1 MDSSR
6 AMSTLLTATT
16 SVNSLPGVS
25 FLVEGLVFFAPP
37 PFFFA
42 KTLAGSLSSGVSFV
56 KNNLAALSET
66 VPPHLRPSRASS
78 DFNSSPLTAFS
89 RSAEV
94 ANLLKS
100 IPIPASLPFA
110 DCSPPSTFLDS
121 NTMEASA
128 CRHSQPDTPPF
139 AAHSFSND
147 AIAGAITSDDTFKN
161 GDVRL
166 RNPVRYF
173 SNSRKN
179 RAYLRRSRNLPAS
192 GMEVLSPFD
201 RIDRK
206 SR

>member
-1 MDSSR
+1 
-6 AMSTLLTATT
+6 MSTLLSATT
-16 SVNSLPGVS
+16 SVKSLPDVS
-25 FLVEGLVFFAPP
+25 FLAEGTTFFSPP
-37 PFFFA
+37 PFFA
-42 KTLAGSLSSGVSFV
+42 KTFAGSLSSGVSFV
-56 KNNLAALSET
+56 KNNLAARSET

-94 ANLLKS
+94 AYLLKS
-100 IPIPASLPFA
+100 IPTPSSLPFA
-110 DCSPPSTFLDS
+110 DCPSSFPLFDS
-121 NTMEASA
+121 NTIEASA
-128 CRHSQPDTPPF
+128 CRHSQPVTPPL

-166 RNPVRYF
+166 RKPKRYF
-173 SNSRKN
+173 SIPRKN
-179 RAYLRRSRNLPAS
+179 RAYLRRSRNFPAS
-192 GMEVLSPFD
+192 GMEVLSPFE